1 MKIAKN
7 GYLIS
12 VRLRAGLACVGVL
25 FAHPVRAMQS
35 SAPELPSRPPVK
47 TALLSQDRRT
57 DLAGPIASIASAGW
71 PSMSPDGKHVAYV
84 STESGRAQV
93 WILSTD
99 GDAPRQVTNG
109 ADPVSTVNWS
119 PDGDWLA
126 YSALPGGS
134 NSAQIYVVRPDGSA
148 DRRITP
154 QGGETNELIGWTA
167 DGKRLLA
174 SSNVDETSNFQPL
187 LLDPMTGARTKVGG
201 GGGYSSLSAVSAD
214 ARWALVSRSSQTN
227 DSNVLL
233 VDIVN
238 GRERVLTPHVGA
250 GDFWAAAICPDARH
264 AWVTGPIDGG
274 DRVALGHVALD
285 GKGGAGPVVK
295 IAARDDAELEFATFS
310 SDCMRALL
318 VWNVA
323 GRSELEWLD
332 VTTGRRTPG
341 PALPVDLVR
350 TAQVTHNG
358 AVIAGRGATRPDDLY
373 RIDQAS
379 GSIAQLTRSRH
390 DGVDLDA
397 LVRPTLFHYKA
408 HDQLPLSGWL
418 YRPRGVTDPGPVVVM
433 FHGGPEA
440 QARPELN
447 AYIQTLV
454 ARGIGVFAPNVRGS
468 TGFGR
473 RFASLDNGAKRV
485 DAIGD
490 IADTARALVTAAIA
504 DPARIGIK
512 GQSFGG
518 YMVLAGITAY
528 PEMFAAAVDLY
539 GISDFETY
547 FADAQPWIRSIA
559 TVEYGDPVSQ
569 RALLRQLSPYHRLHA
584 VRTPLLILHGEN
596 DRNVP
601 IGESERAHDR
611 LRALGRPVE
620 MIRFAGE
627 GHGFQ
632 QASNRATATR
642 SIADFFTRHLGR

>member
-1 MKIAKN
+1 
-7 GYLIS
+7 
-12 VRLRAGLACVGVL
+12 
-25 FAHPVRAMQS
+25 
-35 SAPELPSRPPVK
+35 
-47 TALLSQDRRT
+47 
-57 DLAGPIASIASAGW
+57 
-71 PSMSPDGKHVAYV
+71 MSPDGKHVAYV
-84 STESGRAQV
+84 STQSGQAQV
-93 WILSTD
+93 WIVSAD
-99 GDAPRQVTNG
+99 GGAPRQVTNG
-109 ADPVSTVNWS
+109 ADPVTTVNWS
-119 PDGDWLA
+119 PAGDWLA
-126 YSALPGGS
+126 YSALPGGG
-134 NSAQIYVVRPDGSA
+134 NSAQIYVVRPNGSG
-148 DRRITP
+148 DRRITA
-154 QGGETNELIGWTA
+154 QAGETNELIGWTA

-174 SSNVDETSNFQPL
+174 SPTIDDLGNFQPL
-187 LLDPMTGARTKVGG
+187 LLDPMNGATTRVGSG
-201 GGGYSSLSAVSAD
+201 ASYGSLSAVTAD

-227 DSNVLL
+227 NSNVVL
-233 VDIVN
+233 VDVAN
-238 GRERVLTPHVGA
+238 GRERVLTPHDGA
-250 GDFWAAAICPDARH
+250 GDFWAAAISPDGRR

-274 DRVALGHVALD
+274 DRVALGHVVLD
-285 GKGGAGPVVK
+285 GRGGSGPVVA
-295 IAARDDAELEFATFS
+295 IAARNDAEMESATFS
-310 SDCMRALL
+310 ADCTRALL

-332 VTTGRRTPG
+332 VATGRRTPG

-350 TAQVTHNG
+350 TAQVTRDG

-373 RIDQAS
+373 RIEQAS
-379 GSIAQLTRSRH
+379 GGIAQITRSRH

-397 LVRPTLFHYKA
+397 LVRPTLFHYEA
-408 HDQLPLSGWL
+408 HDRLSLSGWL
-418 YRPRGVTDPGPVVVM
+418 YRPRGVAGPGPVVVM

-454 ARGIGVFAPNVRGS
+454 ARGVSVFTPNVRGS

-485 DAIGD
+485 DAIRD
-490 IADTARALVTAAIA
+490 IAETTRALVSARIA
-504 DPARIGIK
+504 DPTRIGIQ

-528 PEMFAAAVDLY
+528 PDMFAAAVDLY

-547 FADAQPWIRSIA
+547 FKGAQPWIRSIA
-559 TVEYGDPVSQ
+559 TVEYGDPASQ
-569 RALLRQLSPYHRLHA
+569 HALLRQLSPFHRLDA

-632 QASNRATATR
+632 QAANKATATR
-642 SIADFFTRHLGR
+642 TIADFFTRHLVR